1 MKRVAGAITETL
13 EEWLGDKAMQHS
25 AALSFYALL
34 ALAPLLLFGVGLA
47 GYIYGDGVA
56 RDVLLTQVDDKAGP
70 QVSDAVGTV
79 LTNARRPGSSIA
91 AFVAGSILLL
101 FGASGAV
108 SAMRTALDAMWDVQ
122 ETQTKSVPVQILG
135 FLLQGL
141 KNMAL
146 MLVFGLVLLVLLVIT
161 AAWGWVA
168 SWIGAS
174 WPAAG
179 ITLRAA
185 DFLVTLGV
193 LTVLFA
199 ALFRFVPSI
208 RPAWADLWLGA
219 FVTALLFNAGRF
231 VVGLYLARITWTS
244 SFGAAGSVVALLL
257 WVYYSAM
264 IVFFGAE
271 SVKVYVRRC
280 GRSLGGSPDAGEALP
295 SAPTRSTR
303 NAFPCKPE
311 AHRKRLGPRN
321 GS

>member
-47 GYIYGDGVA
+47 GYIYGDGA
-56 RDVLLTQVDDKAGP
+56 AHDLLLTQVHERAGP
-70 QVSDAVGTV
+70 QVSNAVGTI
-79 LTNARRPGSSIA
+79 LTNARRPGSSVA

-122 ETQTKSVPVQILG
+122 ETGTKSVPGQLLG

-161 AAWGWVA
+161 TSW
-168 SWIGAS
+168 SWIAGEIGTT

-185 DFLVTLGV
+185 DFLVTLGL

-208 RPAWADLWLGA
+208 RPNWADLWLGA
-219 FVTALLFNAGRF
+219 FVTALLFNAGRLLI
-231 VVGLYLARITWTS
+231 GLYLARITWTS

-271 SVKVYVRRC
+271 SVKVYVRRR
-280 GRSLGGSPDAGEALP
+280 GRRLGGSPDA
-295 SAPTRSTR
+295 
-303 NAFPCKPE
+303 
-311 AHRKRLGPRN
+311 
-321 GS
+321 

>member
-47 GYIYGDGVA
+47 GYIYGDGA
-56 RDVLLTQVDDKAGP
+56 AHDLLLTQVHERAGP
-70 QVSDAVGTV
+70 QVSNAVGTI
-79 LTNARRPGSSIA
+79 LTNARRPGSSVA

-122 ETQTKSVPVQILG
+122 ETGTKSVPHQLLG

-146 MLVFGLVLLVLLVIT
+146 MLVFGVVLLVLLVIT
-161 AAWGWVA
+161 TSW
-168 SWIGAS
+168 SWIAGEIGTT

-185 DFLVTLGV
+185 DFLVTLGL

-208 RPAWADLWLGA
+208 RPNWADLWLGA

-271 SVKVYVRRC
+271 SVKVYVRRR
-280 GRSLGGSPDAGEALP
+280 GRSLGGSPDA
-295 SAPTRSTR
+295 
-303 NAFPCKPE
+303 
-311 AHRKRLGPRN
+311 
-321 GS
+321 

>member
-47 GYIYGDGVA
+47 GYIYGEGAAHDL
-56 RDVLLTQVDDKAGP
+56 LLTQVHERAGP
-70 QVSDAVGTV
+70 QVSNAVGTI
-79 LTNARRPGSSIA
+79 LTNARRPGSSVA

-122 ETQTKSVPVQILG
+122 ETGTKSVPHQLLG

-161 AAWGWVA
+161 TSW
-168 SWIGAS
+168 SWIAGEIGTT

-185 DFLVTLGV
+185 DFLVTLGL

-208 RPAWADLWLGA
+208 RPNWADLWLGA
-219 FVTALLFNAGRF
+219 FVTALLFNAGRL
-231 VVGLYLARITWTS
+231 VVGPDLARITWTS

-271 SVKVYVRRC
+271 SVKVYVRRR
-280 GRSLGGSPDAGEALP
+280 GRRLGGSPDA
-295 SAPTRSTR
+295 
-303 NAFPCKPE
+303 
-311 AHRKRLGPRN
+311 
-321 GS
+321 

>member
-47 GYIYGDGVA
+47 GYIYGDGAA
-56 RDVLLTQVDDKAGP
+56 RDALLTQVHDRAGP

-79 LTNARRPGSSIA
+79 LTNARRPESSIA
-91 AFVAGSILLL
+91 AFVTGSILLL
-101 FGASGAV
+101 FSASGAV
-108 SAMRTALDAMWDVQ
+108 SAMRTALDAMWDVP
-122 ETQTKSVPVQILG
+122 EAGTKSVPSQLLG

-141 KNMAL
+141 RNMAL
-146 MLVFGLVLLVLLVIT
+146 MLGFGLVMLVLLVVT
-161 AAWGWVA
+161 TGWGWVA
-168 SWIGAS
+168 GEIGAS

-179 ITLRAA
+179 VTLRVA
-185 DFLVTLGV
+185 DFLVTLGL

-208 RPAWADLWLGA
+208 TPDWADLWLGA
-219 FVTALLFNAGRF
+219 FVTALLFNVGRF
-231 VVGLYLARITWTS
+231 AIGLYLARITFTS

-257 WVYYSAM
+257 WAYYSSM

-271 SVKVYVRRC
+271 SVKVYVRRR
-280 GRSLGGSPDAGEALP
+280 GRRLGGSPDA
-295 SAPTRSTR
+295 
-303 NAFPCKPE
+303 
-311 AHRKRLGPRN
+311 
-321 GS
+321 

>member
-13 EEWLGDKAMQHS
+13 EEWLSDKAMQHS

-47 GYIYGDGVA
+47 GYIYGDGA
-56 RDVLLTQVDDKAGP
+56 AHDLLLTQVRDRAGP
-70 QVSDAVGTV
+70 QVSDAVGTI
-79 LTNARRPGSSIA
+79 LTNARRPGASIA

-108 SAMRTALDAMWDVQ
+108 SAMRTALDVMWDVE
-122 ETQTKSVPVQILG
+122 ETQTKSVRGQLLG

-146 MLVFGLVLLVLLVIT
+146 MLVFGFVLLVLLVVT
-161 AAWGWVA
+161 TSWNWVA
-168 SWIGAS
+168 GEIGAS
-174 WPAAG
+174 WPAAAA
-179 ITLRAA
+179 TLRAA
-185 DFLVTLGV
+185 DFLVTLGL

-208 RPAWADLWLGA
+208 RPNWADLWLGA
-219 FVTALLFNAGRF
+219 FVTALLFNAGRLLI
-231 VVGLYLARITWTS
+231 GLYVARITWTS

-271 SVKVYVRRC
+271 AVKVYVRRR
-280 GRSLGGSPDAGEALP
+280 GRRLGGSRDA
-295 SAPTRSTR
+295 
-303 NAFPCKPE
+303 
-311 AHRKRLGPRN
+311 
-321 GS
+321 